1 MDHYN
6 IYQDYDQILFKNE
19 VARGTRQLNIMGYSP
34 SGDLEYA
41 ADIAC
46 GAICEMLR
54 LCREKKASLWWY
66 HLPVIRRR
74 HLAYA

>member
-34 SGDLEYA
+34 SA
-41 ADIAC
+41 NPATP
-46 GAICEMLR
+46 
-54 LCREKKASLWWY
+54 AS
-66 HLPVIRRR
+66 
-74 HLAYA
+74 AT

>member
-34 SGDLEYA
+34 SGESGDTSVRDLKTGLIYVSGSPSWCFQKNLQDA
-41 ADIAC
+41 R
-46 GAICEMLR
+46 G
-54 LCREKKASLWWY
+54 W
-66 HLPVIRRR
+66 
-74 HLAYA
+74 